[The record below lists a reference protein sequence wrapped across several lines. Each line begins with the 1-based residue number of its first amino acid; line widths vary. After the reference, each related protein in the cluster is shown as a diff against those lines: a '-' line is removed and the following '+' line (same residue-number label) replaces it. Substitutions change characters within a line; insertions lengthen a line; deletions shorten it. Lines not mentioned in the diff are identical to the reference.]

1 MSRTVIEH
9 SGISPR
15 RIGHGKRNIPTAV
28 AQFYSSFYGPVL
40 ALFSL
45 TLPSLYFC
53 AVRQRAVGNE
63 YLRCTSPRPGVPARE
78 TSAYHT
84 EFTALPPP
92 QLATYKVTNLQYCC
106 AAPYRACKFAFFMN
120 ENWRTYTA
128 ATIVHVTW
136 IPTSSEE
143 THMDVRYSSWSHVSI
158 SGFGSHSRSEW
169 IDVYRRRGFRI
180 KCWIVLGNLIR
191 TRLKPLQSAIICL
204 LGNG

>member
-40 ALFSL
+40 ALLSL

-92 QLATYKVTNLQYCC
+92 QLATYKVTNLQHRC
-106 AAPYRACKFAFFMN
+106 AAPCRACIS
-120 ENWRTYTA
+120 R
-128 ATIVHVTW
+128 
-136 IPTSSEE
+136 
-143 THMDVRYSSWSHVSI
+143 SSWMRTGERTLQRRSYTFRARDLNSYVFRRNSH
-158 SGFGSHSRSEW
+158 GR
-169 IDVYRRRGFRI
+169 
-180 KCWIVLGNLIR
+180 
-191 TRLKPLQSAIICL
+191 
-204 LGNG
+204 